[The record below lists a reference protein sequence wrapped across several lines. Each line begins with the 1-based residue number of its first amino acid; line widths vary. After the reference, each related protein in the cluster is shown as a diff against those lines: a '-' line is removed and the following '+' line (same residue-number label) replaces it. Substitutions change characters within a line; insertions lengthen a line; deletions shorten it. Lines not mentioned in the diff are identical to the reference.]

1 MGIAPIAHIRT
12 DRKGREVQS
21 LCEHLN
27 QTAAICGDFAK
38 KFDLEKTGRILGALH
53 DFGKA
58 SDEFQNYIRS
68 AEGLIDP
75 DSDDYVDE
83 REKKGKID
91 HSSAGAQFLREQLE
105 QFGPEGSIAA
115 QVMSLCIASHH
126 SGLIDCLTPDGTDN
140 LTRRLCKPDHKTHL
154 GEVKEKMRAFQG
166 TIDPLQIKALI
177 QELVLKMSCMR
188 ESLDDNSSLAFK
200 HGLLVRSLFSC
211 LIDADRLD
219 SADFEKPRNRRQRHY
234 GQYKPWS
241 QLIERLNQKYHEF
254 ERKSDKNYVDE
265 IRRKVASA
273 CLASAT
279 KEKGIFELTVPTG
292 GGKTLASLRFALHHA
307 DKHGM
312 ERIFYILPYTSII
325 DQNASEVR
333 KILEPEP
340 AQGDQKDFVV
350 LEHHSNLTPDVENYR
365 QALLAED
372 WDAPIVFTTQVQFLE
387 ALFGSGTRG
396 ARRMHQLA
404 NSVIIFDEIQTLPVR
419 CIHLF
424 NIAIRFLVHDCNA
437 SVVLCTATQPLL
449 DQVQPSSR
457 SLQIADDHKIIP
469 NEKELFAQLRRV
481 EAHDKRK
488 VGGWREEEIVEL
500 ALREMEKTD
509 SALVIVNTR
518 KAARSI
524 FEKVNAAQ
532 KGKTYHLSTNMCA
545 AHRLCE
551 LNEIRAGLESHV
563 PLVCVST
570 QLIEAGVDVD
580 FGSVIRTLA
589 GFDRITQAAGRC
601 NRNGHRERGN
611 VWIVNPDFE
620 NLERL
625 KEIRIG
631 ADNAMRILDEFQ
643 KTPDRFEDDLL
654 GLESMRQF
662 FEYYFYA
669 RKAEMAYP
677 TDTRSAIGRNDD
689 LFNLLAQNLLSD
701 DAYRRVHKQNPNL
714 LLKQS
719 FMSAAK
725 SFRAIETS
733 TRGVITTY
741 GEGKEIITDLC
752 RAFAI
757 ERQVGL
763 LRKSQRF
770 TINMFPNEFQ
780 AMAEIGGIHET
791 QAGSGIYA
799 LQKAHYD
806 EQFGWSADE
815 VSNMEFLMN

>member
-1 MGIAPIAHIRT
+1 
-12 DRKGREVQS
+12 
-21 LCEHLN
+21 
-27 QTAAICGDFAK
+27 
-38 KFDLEKTGRILGALH
+38 
-53 DFGKA
+53 
-58 SDEFQNYIRS
+58 
-68 AEGLIDP
+68 
-75 DSDDYVDE
+75 
-83 REKKGKID
+83 
-91 HSSAGAQFLREQLE
+91 
-105 QFGPEGSIAA
+105 
-115 QVMSLCIASHH
+115 
-126 SGLIDCLTPDGTDN
+126 
-140 LTRRLCKPDHKTHL
+140 
-154 GEVKEKMRAFQG
+154 
-166 TIDPLQIKALI
+166 
-177 QELVLKMSCMR
+177 
-188 ESLDDNSSLAFK
+188 
-200 HGLLVRSLFSC
+200 
-211 LIDADRLD
+211 
-219 SADFEKPRNRRQRHY
+219 
-234 GQYKPWS
+234 
-241 QLIERLNQKYHEF
+241 
-254 ERKSDKNYVDE
+254 
-265 IRRKVASA
+265 
-273 CLASAT
+273 
-279 KEKGIFELTVPTG
+279 
-292 GGKTLASLRFALHHA
+292 
-307 DKHGM
+307 
-312 ERIFYILPYTSII
+312 
-325 DQNASEVR
+325 
-333 KILEPEP
+333 
-340 AQGDQKDFVV
+340 
-350 LEHHSNLTPDVENYR
+350 
-365 QALLAED
+365 
-372 WDAPIVFTTQVQFLE
+372 
-387 ALFGSGTRG
+387 
-396 ARRMHQLA
+396 MHQLA

-611 VWIVNPDFE
+611 VWIVNSDFE

-631 ADNAMRILDEFQ
+631 ADNATRILDEFQ

-689 LFNLLAQNLLSD
+689 LFNLLAQNSLSD
-701 DAYRRVHKQNPNL
+701 DAYRRVHKQNPKL

-733 TRGVITTY
+733 TRGVLTTY
-741 GEGKEIITDLC
+741 GEGEEIITDLC
-752 RAFAI
+752 GAFAI
-757 ERQVGL
+757 ERQAGL

-780 AMAEIGGIHET
+780 AMAETGGIYET

-806 EQFGWSADE
+806 EQFGWSTDE
-815 VSNMEFLMN
+815 VSNMELLIN